1 MQVDFTKVI
10 KMCFAVVGLRME
22 RVKKKGKE
30 KLHFNFES
38 ILAELLLMTMFGTTP
53 WRL

>member
-22 RVKKKGKE
+22 RVKKKERKTAFQ
-30 KLHFNFES
+30 L
-38 ILAELLLMTMFGTTP
+38 
-53 WRL
+53 